1 MCQKGESIP
10 VPAGTIV
17 ELFAPDCRKTQVRTA
32 IPKTRR
38 TFLDVGTEPGAFRR
52 AATISGVINM
62 HFKSMASLK
71 RWSIAVAAAP
81 WIAGC
86 ASVAP
91 GLHFSGSSYSS
102 GSSAPSSAAAAG
114 EEATNAVLKP
124 ITPQLV
130 KVERELREKQV
141 TQDISKLLGKPGP
154 YTIENGDVLSIVVW
168 DHPELSNAA
177 TMAAGAVVGPGAD
190 ASTSAAT
197 APPAGFM
204 VDHEGMIQFPYAGP
218 LKVAGLTQDQAR
230 NQLATRLSKYLKQP
244 RVTLRVQSFRSK
256 RVYVDGEV
264 KNPGLQAINDIPMT
278 LVEALNRAG
287 GVLPSG
293 DQSQIVINRDGTN
306 YHINLPHL
314 VQRGVNPS
322 SIMLASGDVVRV
334 RSRDESKVF
343 VSGEVVSPRALPMHN
358 GRLTLNEAL
367 GESGG
372 INPTSGD
379 GSQIYVIRKS
389 GTEQVVFQLD
399 GRSPGAMAM
408 AEGFELSPKDVVYV
422 AATPLANWHR
432 AISLIL
438 PGALSSAVGAVG
450 PAR

>member
-1 MCQKGESIP
+1 MFDRR
-10 VPAGTIV
+10 GT
-17 ELFAPDCRKTQVRTA
+17 RS
-32 IPKTRR
+32 
-38 TFLDVGTEPGAFRR
+38 
-52 AATISGVINM
+52 TISQTHLSLSVKANRSSWPDRTHQWGNHM
-62 HFKSMASLK
+62 HFKSKASLK
-71 RWSIAVAAAP
+71 RWSIVVVMPWLAA
-81 WIAGC
+81 C
-86 ASVAP
+86 SSVAP
-91 GLHFSGSSYSS
+91 GLHFEGSSYNSS
-102 GSSAPSSAAAAG
+102 TNSGTSPAVEGSEKINP
-114 EEATNAVLKP
+114 VLRP

-130 KVERELREKQV
+130 KTERELREKQV
-141 TQDISKLLGKPGP
+141 TQDISKLLGRPAP
-154 YTIENGDVLSIVVW
+154 YTIESGDVLSVVVW

-177 TMAAGAVVGPGAD
+177 TVATGMPAGLGSD
-190 ASTSAAT
+190 ASTSATT

-230 NQLATRLSKYLKQP
+230 NLLATRLSKYLKQP
-244 RVTLRVQSFRSK
+244 KVTLRVQSFRSK

-287 GVLPSG
+287 GVLPTG
-293 DQSQIVINRDGTN
+293 DQSQIIINRSGTN
-306 YHINLPHL
+306 YFINLPQL

-322 SIMLASGDVVRV
+322 SIMLANGDVVRV

-372 INPTSGD
+372 INPISGD
-379 GSQIYVIRKS
+379 GSQIYVIRKQ
-389 GTEQVVFQLD
+389 GAEQVVYQLD
-399 GRSPGAMAM
+399 GRSPGALAM

-432 AISLIL
+432 SISLIL

-450 PAR
+450 PTR

>member
-1 MCQKGESIP
+1 MF
-10 VPAGTIV
+10 VV
-17 ELFAPDCRKTQVRTA
+17 
-32 IPKTRR
+32 
-38 TFLDVGTEPGAFRR
+38 
-52 AATISGVINM
+52 M
-62 HFKSMASLK
+62 
-71 RWSIAVAAAP
+71 P
-81 WIAGC
+81 WIAAGC

-91 GLHFSGSSYSS
+91 GLHFNGSTYSS
-102 GSSAPSSAAAAG
+102 GTSAPDSTAAAG
-114 EEATNAVLKP
+114 AESINPVLRP

-130 KVERELREKQV
+130 RVERETREKQV
-141 TQDISKLLGKPGP
+141 TQDISKLLGRPAP
-154 YTIENGDVLSIVVW
+154 YTIESGDVLSIVVW
-168 DHPELSNAA
+168 DHPELSNNA
-177 TMAAGAVVGPGAD
+177 TVATGGPVGIGAD

-204 VDHEGMIQFPYAGP
+204 VDHEGVIQFPYAGP

-230 NQLATRLSKYLKQP
+230 NLLSTKLAKYLKQP
-244 RVTLRVQSFRSK
+244 KVTLRVQSFRSK

-287 GVLPSG
+287 GVLPTG
-293 DQSQIVINRDGTN
+293 DQSQIIVNRNGAN
-306 YHINLPHL
+306 YFINLPQL

-322 SIMLASGDVVRV
+322 SIMLANGDVIRV

-343 VSGEVVSPRALPMHN
+343 VSGEVLSPRALPMHN

-379 GSQIYVIRKS
+379 GSQIYVIRKQ
-389 GTEQVVFQLD
+389 GVEQVVYQLD
-399 GRSPGAMAM
+399 GRSPGALAM

-432 AISLIL
+432 SISLIL

-450 PAR
+450 PTR